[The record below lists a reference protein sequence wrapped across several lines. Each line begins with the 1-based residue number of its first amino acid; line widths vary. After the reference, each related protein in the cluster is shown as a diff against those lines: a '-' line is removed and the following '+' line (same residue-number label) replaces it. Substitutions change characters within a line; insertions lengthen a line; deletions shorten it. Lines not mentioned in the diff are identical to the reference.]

1 MTAADLVRF
10 DLVPLLT
17 AILAAV
23 ACALPGNILLLRR
36 EALTADAVSHAVL
49 PGLVAAFAISGS
61 AATAPLV
68 AGALAAAFAALT
80 LIRFLHGRLGV
91 ERSAATGV
99 VFTAFF
105 ALGFVL
111 IERLGVRNTNFDI
124 HTALFGNLETNAWL
138 AASGPGSLLDPV
150 ALAEVPGVL
159 PRAALAA
166 AVAAAV
172 LVASFKELRLVAFD
186 ETFGRAVGAP
196 VGLAIALLYAVTALV
211 CVLALE
217 AVGVIIVVAMFVC
230 PAAAARC
237 LTDDLRRQVG
247 LSAAFAA
254 AAAVLGYL
262 GAVALP
268 AALGL
273 SRSLSAAGSMA
284 VAAGLIQAAAMA
296 VDARRRTAS
305 APLPHGT
312 RVSC

>member
-68 AGALAAAFAALT
+68 AGALAAAFVALA

-124 HTALFGNLETNAWL
+124 HTALFGNLETNAWP
-138 AASGPGSLLDPV
+138 AASGPESLLDPA

-166 AVAAAV
+166 AAAAAV

-196 VGLAIALLYAVTALV
+196 VGLTVALLYAVTALV

-247 LSAAFAA
+247 LSAAFAV

-262 GAVALP
+262 GAVAAP

-273 SRSLSAAGSMA
+273 SRSLSAAGSIA
-284 VAAGLIQAAAMA
+284 VAAGLIQAAAMV

-305 APLPHGT
+305 APLPRGT
-312 RVSC
+312 GLSC